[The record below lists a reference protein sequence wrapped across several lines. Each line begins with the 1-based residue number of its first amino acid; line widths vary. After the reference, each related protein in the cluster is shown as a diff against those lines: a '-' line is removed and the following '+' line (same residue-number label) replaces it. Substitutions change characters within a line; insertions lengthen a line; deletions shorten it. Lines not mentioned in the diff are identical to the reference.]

1 MALRSNE
8 IPDRHMSGRRIMSR
22 VIGHRNSSGIVGL
35 LVEVLLVMLLMAMM
49 ERRGWLMAGVWRTME
64 NSRAGCWGNCGCEQ
78 DTMSF
83 GLDQQDVWQ
92 DWKMIHVA
100 PKGFVILKCG
110 GEAGHVCGNPR
121 PRERK
126 KMPPASLNRTASGG
140 PNPPGDKTKPAA
152 KQIKV
157 RAGSRMSGN
166 FLIHSPGYVLY
177 PKVAIDI
184 YVELFV
190 GILEDLRDPGF
201 IIWTLLGRP
210 SGHGRDISTHCDYDF
225 LRIGNYHRQISHPVN
240 SNQPPS

>member
-1 MALRSNE
+1 
-8 IPDRHMSGRRIMSR
+8 
-22 VIGHRNSSGIVGL
+22 
-35 LVEVLLVMLLMAMM
+35 MM

-166 FLIHSPGYVLY
+166 FLIHSPGYILY
-177 PKVAIDI
+177 PKMAIDI
-184 YVELFV
+184 YVELSSLVFSKTFGTRDSLSGTCWAAHRDMDV
-190 GILEDLRDPGF
+190 TFQHIVTMTSYVLETITGKF
-201 IIWTLLGRP
+201 HT
-210 SGHGRDISTHCDYDF
+210 
-225 LRIGNYHRQISHPVN
+225 Q
-240 SNQPPS
+240 